1 MKVFDGPRTTAR
13 VFNLG
18 LFQNECYFS
27 PQVVVFVTM
36 LALPLLSILWL
47 YMNMLLRLWRGS
59 AATHGPGPARDTRNK
74 CKGKENKMR
83 VTRMIIV
90 VIIVFTLCWTP
101 LQVSSR
107 PALSGFITLTPQT
120 CMYLNKIKYFR

>member
-1 MKVFDGPRTTAR
+1 M
-13 VFNLG
+13 
-18 LFQNECYFS
+18 
-27 PQVVVFVTM
+27 VVFVTM
-36 LALPLLSILWL
+36 LALPLLTILWL

-90 VIIVFTLCWTP
+90 VIIAFALCWTP
-101 LQVSSR
+101 LQVKTKDLQKAEYSDFR
-107 PALSGFITLTPQT
+107 IFTKFETQ
-120 CMYLNKIKYFR
+120 KIRYIAYIQNILRQN